1 MNVRGQM
8 VCAWGAI
15 GFAGMGL
22 LGFIVANIIPPMS
35 PNLSAEAIAAIYQ
48 ENTLSMRFGFLLF
61 MTSTGFMCAF
71 VAAVAM
77 QMKRIEGG
85 IGPYTT
91 MQIAAGSLTAL
102 IFVVATVFWTG
113 AAFRPNG
120 DPEIIRVLN
129 DLGWIMLLMTFAPF
143 IMQNF
148 SLGLCVLSDG
158 GEIKVM
164 PRWVGYYNFWT
175 GVTFIPGGMLTFFKT
190 GPFAYDG
197 LFVWWIPFTFF
208 FGWFPV
214 MFFVIRKAIME
225 QEAAGEPST
234 A

>member
-1 MNVRGQM
+1 MNIRSQLI
-8 VCAWGAI
+8 CAWGAM
-15 GFAGMGL
+15 GFAVMGL
-22 LGFIVANIIPPMS
+22 LGFVVADIIPPIS
-35 PNLSAEAIAAIYQ
+35 PNLSAIEVAAIYQ
-48 ENTLSMRFGFLLF
+48 EKTLSMRVGILLF

-85 IGPYTT
+85 IGPFTT
-91 MQIAAGSLTAL
+91 TQIAAGSITAL

-113 AAFRPNG
+113 AAFRPDG
-120 DPEIIRVLN
+120 DPNIVRTLN

-148 SLGLCVLSDG
+148 SLGLCVLADTSDTP
-158 GEIKVM
+158 VL
-164 PRWVGYYNFWT
+164 PRWVGYYNLWT
-175 GVTFIPGGMLTFFKT
+175 GVTFIPGGVLTFFKT
-190 GPFAYDG
+190 GPFAWDG

-214 MFFVIRKAIME
+214 MFFVIRSAILR
-225 QEAAGEPST
+225 EARAGEK
-234 A
+234 

>member
-1 MNVRGQM
+1 MNIRGQL

-15 GFAGMGL
+15 GFAIMGL
-22 LGFIVANIIPPMS
+22 LGFVVANIIPPMS
-35 PNLSAEAIAAIYQ
+35 PDLSAVEIAAIFQ

-61 MTSTGFMCAF
+61 MTSTGFMSIF

-85 IGPYTT
+85 IGPYTVA
-91 MQIAAGSLTAL
+91 QIAAGSVTAL
-102 IFVVATVFWTG
+102 IFIVATAAWTA
-113 AAFRPNG
+113 AAFRPDGN
-120 DPEIIRVLN
+120 PEVIRSLN

-148 SLGLCVLSDG
+148 SLGFCILSDS
-158 GEIKVM
+158 GETKVM
-164 PRWVGYYNFWT
+164 PRWVGFYNLWT

-190 GPFAYDG
+190 GPFAWDG

-214 MFFVIRKAIME
+214 MFFVIRKAILE
-225 QEAAGEPST
+225 QEAAGES
-234 A
+234 